1 MQRRSM
7 SALEAT
13 VNVAIGYIVSVVA
26 NIMVLPL
33 FGYNVTVVDSFA
45 IGAAFT
51 VISLVRS
58 YSVRR
63 FFNGVV

>member
-1 MQRRSM
+1 M